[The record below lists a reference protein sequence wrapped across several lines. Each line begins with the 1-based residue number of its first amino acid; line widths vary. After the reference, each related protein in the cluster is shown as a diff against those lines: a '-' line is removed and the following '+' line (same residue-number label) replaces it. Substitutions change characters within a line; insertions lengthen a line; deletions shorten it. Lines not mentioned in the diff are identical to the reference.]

1 MTKTTDTT
9 ELAGDGV
16 DQARGAIS
24 FERPEGQPARVRA
37 AAGRTRR
44 PATGRSF
51 LIMMILV
58 VAATSVALYLAMRSP
73 VDRADHSAAERLGGR
88 HAAP

>member
-9 ELAGDGV
+9 ELADDGV
-16 DQARGAIS
+16 DQARGAMS
-24 FERPEGQPARVRA
+24 FERPEGQRTRVHA

-51 LIMMILV
+51 LTMMVLV
-58 VAATSVALYLAMRSP
+58 LAATSVALYLAMRSP
-73 VDRADHSAAERLGGR
+73 SDRADHSAAEKLGGR